1 MDAGRVTV
9 TASSQ
14 SGGTP
19 NMVVGREA
27 KLCYTRAAAH
37 SWFAVDLGEGR
48 AIQPTHYSL
57 RHGRNT
63 TNFMLR
69 HWVLEASSDG
79 AAWTAL
85 RTHAN
90 DTSLAATAGSTASWP
105 LAADRAYRHFRVR
118 QTGKNSGNT
127 DHLALSGFEIY
138 GRAELP

>member
-14 SGGTP
+14 EEGTP
-19 NMVVGREA
+19 NMVVGRTA
-27 KLCYTRAAAH
+27 QHCHTTHAAN

-57 RHGRNT
+57 RHESGNRPHV
-63 TNFMLR
+63 LR

-90 DTSLAATAGSTASWP
+90 DTSLAAQAGSTASWP

-118 QTGKNSGNT
+118 QTGKDSNG
-127 DHLALSGFEIY
+127 HAYLMLSGFEIY
-138 GRAELP
+138 GRTELP